1 MVAVQPTILVTVLAF
16 DASDVP
22 FPELLSLSLWTL
34 QIRIVPT
41 VTRMVGV
48 VVMILVTVFVFD
60 VADL

>member
-22 FPELLSLSLWTL
+22 FPELLSLWTI

-48 VVMILVTVFVFD
+48 VVMILVTAFVFD